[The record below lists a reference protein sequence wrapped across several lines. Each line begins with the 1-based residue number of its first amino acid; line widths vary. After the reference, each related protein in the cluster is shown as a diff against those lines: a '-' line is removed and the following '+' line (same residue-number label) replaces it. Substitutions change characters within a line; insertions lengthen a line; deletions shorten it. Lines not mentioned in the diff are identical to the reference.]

1 MSTNEENLRPPMM
14 VRIRPWLIA
23 MPALIVLIGILYP
36 FLTAI
41 YYSLTAYTLNRPG
54 SLDQFVGLRNYWRMF
69 TD

>member
-41 YYSLTAYTLNRPG
+41 Y
-54 SLDQFVGLRNYWRMF
+54 
-69 TD
+69 